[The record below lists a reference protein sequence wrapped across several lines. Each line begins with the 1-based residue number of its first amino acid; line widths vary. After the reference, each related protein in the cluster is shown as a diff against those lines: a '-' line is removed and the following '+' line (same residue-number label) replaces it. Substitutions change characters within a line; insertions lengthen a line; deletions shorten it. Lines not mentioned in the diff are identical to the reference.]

1 MGRGGS
7 RWAKLGRVATQ
18 CRAGRNGPL
27 RVRCYARFM
36 QLTPRFAVA
45 LGLTFAAAVGCSSKP
60 EAARNHAMAPDV
72 AAKLLIDRNWIDRM
86 PATHS
91 DRLHVFRFVPTMGG
105 GVYQDRTLFKGSFEL
120 FVFKIKG
127 ETLDIV
133 LPETH
138 EHVTSQFTIEEVSG
152 PAPFDLKLT
161 LQSVPRG
168 PQIYYG
174 TRSETDRTGALLN
187 QQLSA
192 LAAAR

>member
-1 MGRGGS
+1 MLRRNATESVSAQCGFS
-7 RWAKLGRVATQ
+7 ARVATMHVTS
-18 CRAGRNGPL
+18 RL
-27 RVRCYARFM
+27 F
-36 QLTPRFAVA
+36 VA
-45 LGLTFAAAVGCSSKP
+45 LSLSAAAAAGCSSKTEPARQHAVSP
-60 EAARNHAMAPDV
+60 EV

-86 PATHS
+86 PETHS

-120 FVFKIKG
+120 FVFKVKG

-138 EHVTSQFTIEEVSG
+138 ERVTSQFTIEEVSG

-174 TRSETDRTGALLN
+174 TRSETDRTGAALD
-187 QQLSA
+187 QRLSA
-192 LAAAR
+192 LAATTPHN